1 MKKVETELK
10 TEEVLFVTAH
20 IYRGVVRTSS
30 GMMFL
35 KERMLGKSDRD
46 IHWELSSLLSLSQPV
61 PTPTLPSSASSSSSS
76 TSSSL
81 SWALEMIHWLGIER
95 KDKNTLHGQ

>member
-61 PTPTLPSSASSSSSS
+61 PTAAALPWSLPSGLLGGLSVPTLVSLAS
-76 TSSSL
+76 
-81 SWALEMIHWLGIER
+81 
-95 KDKNTLHGQ
+95 